1 MLEMPWFNEALFFT
15 SEIIMLVSYLPSRM
29 LWLRTLAC
37 IADVGFIAATVLIGL
52 SSPGM
57 LPTALFAFLSLV
69 INAYYIYKLSFVYL
83 PCRVPPGLR
92 SLHQVMFP
100 ELTPME
106 FRLVLNASET
116 HSGTDAQLISRGEVT
131 PLILVTSGAVDIRL
145 QNKAVSGA
153 IEAPAI
159 LGEVSYLTS
168 QPSIA
173 DVHALGEVEYVV
185 LEKEKAEKALS
196 AYEET
201 RLKFVSTLI
210 RSLAK
215 KLARQNE
222 ALTGVANEAPLE
234 SLSTA
239 TPDSRSLQF
248 AMSP

>member
-57 LPTALFAFLSLV
+57 LPTAIFSSLSLV
-69 INAYYIYKLSFVYL
+69 INAYYIYKLSLVYL
-83 PCRVPPGLR
+83 PCRIPSGLR
-92 SLHQVMFP
+92 PLHQAIFP

-106 FRLVLNASET
+106 FKLVLSASQA
-116 HSGTDAQLISRGEVT
+116 HSGKETQLIRRGEVT

-145 QNKAVSGA
+145 QNKPVSST

-168 QPSIA
+168 QPAIS
-173 DVHALGEVEYVV
+173 DVHALGDVEYVV
-185 LEKEKAEKALS
+185 LEKEQAEKTLS

-201 RLKFVSTLI
+201 RIKLNSTLI
-210 RSLAK
+210 RSLSE
-215 KLARQNE
+215 KLAAQNQV
-222 ALTGVANEAPLE
+222 LTEVSNKAPSE
-234 SLSTA
+234 SSSTSK
-239 TPDSRSLQF
+239 PDSRAFVF
-248 AMSP
+248 AISP